1 MEGDSFNSQPL
12 SPRKKQKI
20 NIPEAKCL
28 IATFLLGSFGNSV
41 GILASYRESRVYS
54 QKHEHMTT
62 FEEGEQ
68 RTYTEQA
75 SAGTGF
81 QTFPGV
87 TCHGASSALLSR
99 AHNDL

>member
-1 MEGDSFNSQPL
+1 MG
-12 SPRKKQKI
+12 
-20 NIPEAKCL
+20 
-28 IATFLLGSFGNSV
+28 T
-41 GILASYRESRVYS
+41 LASYKEPRVHS

-62 FEEGEQ
+62 FEVGEQ

-75 SAGTGF
+75 SAGTGS

-99 AHNDL
+99 SSQRPVTGSMKRYTVFWTS